1 VTSLRLAFFASH
13 NGSAMRAIC
22 GACKSGELNA
32 TPELVVSNNANAP
45 ALAWAEDFGMNP
57 HHLSV
62 KKLGSPEALDDAML
76 SKLITSR
83 VTHIVLSGYMR
94 KLGPNTL
101 HAYENHI
108 LNVHPSLLPAF
119 GGKGMYGDNVHE
131 AVLASGTRESG
142 ATVHLVTAD
151 YDEGPILAQKKCPI
165 GNDET
170 LLSLKERIAPLEAS
184 LYIETLQKL
193 AHDLNNQ

>member
-1 VTSLRLAFFASH
+1 MTSLRLAIFASH

-22 GACKSGELNA
+22 EACKSAKLDA
-32 TPELVVSNNANAP
+32 TPVLAVSNNANAP
-45 ALAWAEDFGMNP
+45 ALDWAADFGINA
-57 HHLSV
+57 HHLSA
-62 KKLGSPEALDDAML
+62 KKLGSPEALDEAL
-76 SKLITSR
+76 LAALITSR

-101 HAYENHI
+101 HAYQNHI

-119 GGKGMYGDNVHE
+119 GGKGMYGDNIHQ
-131 AVLASGTRESG
+131 AVLASGTRVSG
-142 ATVHLVTAD
+142 ATIHLVTAD

-193 AHDLNNQ
+193 AQDIQGQ